1 LSNPSKISISKGKL
15 LRIIHNKLI
24 WMKLEKIDIVIPT
37 RNKVNNTLL
46 NSLKHMPGSGEV
58 IVTREN
64 PLSIAR
70 KHAVLKAK
78 TEWVAMI
85 DDDIF
90 LPNEW
95 LSRVAAEIAPN
106 VGAVATVALQGNK
119 HIAAYDRVIGNV
131 VKLHKVD
138 TSPHINNVLIRRT
151 LLVGYNPPPLFF
163 GEDHHLKKFIEK
175 SGYVWKVI
183 PYVGAVHLGSSK
195 NHVTLGVAYRRYG
208 HYSLF
213 QLARRMV
220 ARFIFT
226 PYAALANFSF
236 ATFMYLNKI
245 NVEFIA
251 GWAKESAR
259 EKTRN

>member
-1 LSNPSKISISKGKL
+1 
-15 LRIIHNKLI
+15 
-24 WMKLEKIDIVIPT
+24 MKLEKIDIVIPT

-46 NSLKHMPGSGEV
+46 NSLKHMLGSGEV
-58 IVTREN
+58 IVTGEK
-64 PLSIAR
+64 PLSLAR
-70 KHAVLKAK
+70 KRAVLRAK

-85 DDDIF
+85 DDDML
-90 LPNEW
+90 LPSDW
-95 LSRVAAEIAPN
+95 VSMVVAEIAPN

-119 HIAAYDRVIGNV
+119 HVAAYDRVVGNV
-131 VKLHKVD
+131 MKLHKVD
-138 TSPHINNVLIRRT
+138 TSPHINNVLIRRS
-151 LLVGYNPPPLFF
+151 LLVGYDPPPLFF
-163 GEDHHLKKFIEK
+163 GEDHHLKKYIEK
-175 SGYVWKVI
+175 LGFVWKVI

-195 NHVTLGVAYRRYG
+195 NHLTLGVAYRRYR

-220 ARFIFT
+220 ARVIFT

-236 ATFMYLNKI
+236 ATFVYLNKI

-259 EKTRN
+259 EKTRNR

>member
-1 LSNPSKISISKGKL
+1 
-15 LRIIHNKLI
+15 
-24 WMKLEKIDIVIPT
+24 MKLEKIDIVIPT
-37 RNKVNNTLL
+37 RNKVNNTIL

-58 IVTREN
+58 IVTGEK
-64 PLSIAR
+64 PLSLAR
-70 KHAVLKAK
+70 KRAVLRAK

-85 DDDIF
+85 DDDML
-90 LPNEW
+90 LPSDW
-95 LSRVAAEIAPN
+95 LSMVVAEIAPN

-119 HIAAYDRVIGNV
+119 HVAAYDRVVGNV
-131 VKLHKVD
+131 MKLHKVD
-138 TSPHINNVLIRRT
+138 TSPHINNVLIRRS
-151 LLVGYNPPPLFF
+151 LLVGYDPPPLFF
-163 GEDHHLKKFIEK
+163 GEDHHLKRYIEK
-175 SGYVWKVI
+175 SGFVWKVI

-195 NHVTLGVAYRRYG
+195 NHLTLGVAYRRYR

-220 ARFIFT
+220 ARVIFT

-236 ATFMYLNKI
+236 ATFVYLNKI

-259 EKTRN
+259 EKTCNR